1 MKYRIGEGDVAIYQ
15 FVTGL
20 DKIFRIVVT
29 WILII

>member
-15 FVTGL
+15 ILTGL
-20 DKIFRIVVT
+20 DNNLRIVVT